1 MIFDRHGSLER
12 GSCRNI
18 TPWKEVYLE
27 KGLQIKR
34 LYLWFW
40 WNDTMERFF
49 DEMGVLT
56 EIIGIVEKDK
66 TGWLVKKVG
75 DRGLEI
81 KNEL

>member
-1 MIFDRHGSLER
+1 
-12 GSCRNI
+12 
-18 TPWKEVYLE
+18 
-27 KGLQIKR
+27 
-34 LYLWFW
+34 
-40 WNDTMERFF
+40 MERFF

-56 EIIGIVEKDK
+56 EIVGIVEKDK